1 MLSESFVTTTME
13 RLALENECFPSSER
27 VLNQLSHA
35 AAEVRSWKLARSFL
49 QEVLARARPTA
60 A

>member
-1 MLSESFVTTTME
+1 ME